1 MIRNTAILCTAL
13 ALAAA
18 MAAASEVPSSK
29 VDLSATEVVAK
40 NVAARGGLQSWKSV
54 QTMTMEGKMAA
65 GGNQR
70 ATVAVPGRMPGNGIV
85 APRPDKEVELP
96 FLMELKRS
104 RKSRIELKFN
114 GQTAIQVYDGA
125 NGWKLRPYLNR
136 LQVENYTPEE
146 LKLASTQADLDGPLV
161 DAATNG
167 TRVEMES
174 MEKVEGRDTYKLK
187 LTQKNG
193 TSTHVWVD
201 AQTFLEAKIEGQPR
215 RLDGT
220 MHPVEVYYRDYRSVS
235 GLQVPFVLETRV
247 VPAAS
252 SAKGA
257 KVSGPTYSPEK
268 ITIEKV
274 VVNPKLD
281 ESLFSKPSISA
292 PPPAPVKKK

>member
-1 MIRNTAILCTAL
+1 MIRKTAMLCTAL
-13 ALAAA
+13 ALAGALA
-18 MAAASEVPSSK
+18 VASEVPSSK
-29 VDLSATEVVAK
+29 LELSAGEIIAK

-54 QTMTMEGKMAA
+54 QTLTMEGKMAA

-70 ATVAVPGRMPGNGIV
+70 ATVAVPGRAPGVV
-85 APRPDKEVELP
+85 APRPAQELELP

-114 GQTAIQVYDGA
+114 GQTAIQVYDGT

-136 LQVENYTPEE
+136 LQVEDFTPEE
-146 LKLASTQADLDGPLV
+146 LKLASRQTELDGPIV
-161 DAATNG
+161 DAAVQG
-167 TRVEMES
+167 TRADVEN

-187 LTQKNG
+187 LTQKDG
-193 TSTHVWVD
+193 TFTHVWID

-235 GLQVPFVLETRV
+235 GLKVPFVLETRV
-247 VPAAS
+247 VPSAPL
-252 SAKGA
+252 AKGA
-257 KVSGPTYSPEK
+257 RVSEPTYSPEK

-281 ESLFSKPSISA
+281 ESLFTKPLIPGQTA
-292 PPPAPVKKK
+292 TKTK

>member
-13 ALAAA
+13 ALAGA
-18 MAAASEVPSSK
+18 MAAASEVPSSPIN
-29 VDLSATEVVAK
+29 LSAAEIVAK

-70 ATVAVPGRMPGNGIV
+70 ATVAVSGRMPGNGVV
-85 APRPDKEVELP
+85 APRPVQEVELP
-96 FLMELKRS
+96 FLMELKRA

-136 LQVENYTPEE
+136 LQVENYTPDE
-146 LKLASTQADLDGPLV
+146 LQLASTQADLDGPLV
-161 DAATNG
+161 DAAING
-167 TRVEMES
+167 TQAQMEG
-174 MEKVEGRDTYKLK
+174 MEKVEGRDAYKLK
-187 LTQKNG
+187 LTKKNG
-193 TSTHVWVD
+193 TSTHVWID

-220 MHPVEVYYRDYRSVS
+220 MHSVEVYYRDYRTVS

-247 VPAAS
+247 MPMAS
-252 SAKGA
+252 TAKGV
-257 KVSGPTYSPEK
+257 KVSEPTYSPEK

-281 ESLFSKPSISA
+281 ESLFSKPSI
-292 PPPAPVKKK
+292 PGPAPTPVKTK

>member
-1 MIRNTAILCTAL
+1 MIRTTSILCTAL
-13 ALAAA
+13 ALAGAI
-18 MAAASEVPSSK
+18 AAASEVPSPK
-29 VDLSATEVVAK
+29 AELSATEVLAK

-70 ATVAVPGRMPGNGIV
+70 ATVAVPGRGAGVV
-85 APRPDKEVELP
+85 APRPAQEVELP

-114 GQTAIQVYDGA
+114 G
-125 NGWKLRPYLNR
+125 
-136 LQVENYTPEE
+136 LQVENYSPDE

-167 TRVEMES
+167 TRAEMES

-187 LTQKNG
+187 LTPKNG
-193 TSTHVWVD
+193 TSTHVWID

-220 MHPVEVYYRDYRSVS
+220 MHPVEVYYRDYRTVS

-247 VPAAS
+247 VPVAPLAQ
-252 SAKGA
+252 GA

-281 ESLFSKPSISA
+281 DSLFSKPSIPGA
-292 PPPAPVKKK
+292 APAPVKTK

>member
-13 ALAAA
+13 ALAGA

-29 VDLSATEVVAK
+29 ADLSATEVLAK

-70 ATVAVPGRMPGNGIV
+70 ATVAVPGRGAGVV
-85 APRPDKEVELP
+85 APRPAQEVELP

-125 NGWKLRPYLNR
+125 NGWKVRPYLNR
-136 LQVENYTPEE
+136 LQVENYTPDE

-167 TRVEMES
+167 ARVEMES

-193 TSTHVWVD
+193 TSARVWID

-220 MHPVEVYYRDYRSVS
+220 MHPVEVYYRDYRPVG

-247 VPAAS
+247 VAAAPL
-252 SAKGA
+252 AKGA

-281 ESLFSKPSISA
+281 DSLFSKPSI
-292 PPPAPVKKK
+292 PGPAPMPVTKK

>member
-1 MIRNTAILCTAL
+1 MIRNTTILCTAL
-13 ALAAA
+13 ALAGA

-29 VDLSATEVVAK
+29 ADLSATEVLAK
-40 NVAARGGLQSWKSV
+40 NVAARGGLQTWKSV

-70 ATVAVPGRMPGNGIV
+70 ATVAVPGRGAGVV
-85 APRPDKEVELP
+85 APRPVQEVELP

-125 NGWKLRPYLNR
+125 NGWKVRPYLNR
-136 LQVENYTPEE
+136 LQVENYTPDE
-146 LKLASTQADLDGPLV
+146 LKLAATQADLDGPLV
-161 DAATNG
+161 DAAANG

-187 LTQKNG
+187 LTPKNG
-193 TSTHVWVD
+193 TSTHVWID
-201 AQTFLEAKIEGQPR
+201 SQTFLEAKIEGQPR

-220 MHPVEVYYRDYRSVS
+220 VHPVEVYYRDYRTVS
-235 GLQVPFVLETRV
+235 GVQVPFVLETRV
-247 VPAAS
+247 VAAAPL
-252 SAKGA
+252 AKGA
-257 KVSGPTYSPEK
+257 KVSGPMYSPEK

-281 ESLFSKPSISA
+281 DSLFGKPSIPGSA
-292 PPPAPVKKK
+292 PMPVAKK

>member
-13 ALAAA
+13 ALAGA

-29 VDLSATEVVAK
+29 ADLSATEVLAK

-70 ATVAVPGRMPGNGIV
+70 ATVAVPGRGAGVV
-85 APRPDKEVELP
+85 APRPAQEVELP

-125 NGWKLRPYLNR
+125 DGWKVRPYLNR
-136 LQVENYTPEE
+136 LQVENYTPDE

-167 TRVEMES
+167 ARVEMES

-193 TSTHVWVD
+193 TSAHVWID

-220 MHPVEVYYRDYRSVS
+220 MHPVEVYYRDYRPVS

-247 VPAAS
+247 VAAAPL
-252 SAKGA
+252 AKGV

-281 ESLFSKPSISA
+281 DSLFSKPSIPGPA
-292 PPPAPVKKK
+292 PLPVKKK

>member
-1 MIRNTAILCTAL
+1 MIRTTSILCTAL
-13 ALAAA
+13 ALAGAI
-18 MAAASEVPSSK
+18 AAASEVPAPK
-29 VDLSATEVVAK
+29 ADLSATEVLAK

-70 ATVAVPGRMPGNGIV
+70 ATVAVPGRGAGVV
-85 APRPDKEVELP
+85 APRPAQEAELP

-136 LQVENYTPEE
+136 LQVENYTPDE

-167 TRVEMES
+167 ARVEMES

-193 TSTHVWVD
+193 TSTHVWID

-220 MHPVEVYYRDYRSVS
+220 MHPVEVYYRDYRPVS

-247 VPAAS
+247 VSVAPL
-252 SAKGA
+252 AKGA

-281 ESLFSKPSISA
+281 DSLFSKPSI
-292 PPPAPVKKK
+292 PGPAPAPATVKTK

>member
-1 MIRNTAILCTAL
+1 MIRTTSILCTAL
-13 ALAAA
+13 ALFGAI
-18 MAAASEVPSSK
+18 AAASEVPSPK
-29 VDLSATEVVAK
+29 TDLSATEVLAK

-54 QTMTMEGKMAA
+54 QTMSMEGKMAA

-70 ATVAVPGRMPGNGIV
+70 ATVAVPGRGAGVV
-85 APRPDKEVELP
+85 APRPAQEVELP

-136 LQVENYTPEE
+136 LQVENYTPDE

-167 TRVEMES
+167 ARVEMES
-174 MEKVEGRDTYKLK
+174 LEKVEGRDTYKLK
-187 LTQKNG
+187 LTQQNG
-193 TSTHVWVD
+193 TSTHVWID

-220 MHPVEVYYRDYRSVS
+220 MHAVEVYYRDYRAVS

-247 VPAAS
+247 VTAAPV
-252 SAKGA
+252 AKGT

-281 ESLFSKPSISA
+281 DSLFSKPSIPGPA
-292 PPPAPVKKK
+292 PAPVKTK

>member
-1 MIRNTAILCTAL
+1 MIRTTSILCTAL
-13 ALAAA
+13 ALAGAI
-18 MAAASEVPSSK
+18 AAASEVPSPK
-29 VDLSATEVVAK
+29 AELSATEVLAK

-70 ATVAVPGRMPGNGIV
+70 ATVAVPGRGAGVV
-85 APRPDKEVELP
+85 APRPAQEVELP

-125 NGWKLRPYLNR
+125 NGWKVRPYLNR
-136 LQVENYTPEE
+136 LQVENYSPDE

-167 TRVEMES
+167 TRAEMES

-187 LTQKNG
+187 LTPKNG
-193 TSTHVWVD
+193 TSTHVWID

-220 MHPVEVYYRDYRSVS
+220 MHPVEVYYRDYRTVS

-247 VPAAS
+247 VPVAPLAQ
-252 SAKGA
+252 GA

-281 ESLFSKPSISA
+281 DSLFSKPSIPGA
-292 PPPAPVKKK
+292 APAPVKTK

>member
-13 ALAAA
+13 ALAGA

-29 VDLSATEVVAK
+29 ADLSATEVLAK

-70 ATVAVPGRMPGNGIV
+70 ATVAVPGRGAGFV
-85 APRPDKEVELP
+85 APRPAQEVELP

-125 NGWKLRPYLNR
+125 DGWKVRPYLNR
-136 LQVENYTPEE
+136 LQVENYTPDE

-167 TRVEMES
+167 ARVEMES

-193 TSTHVWVD
+193 TSAHVWID

-220 MHPVEVYYRDYRSVS
+220 MHPVEVYYRDYRPVS

-247 VPAAS
+247 MPAAPL
-252 SAKGA
+252 AKGV

-281 ESLFSKPSISA
+281 DSLFSKPSIPGPA
-292 PPPAPVKKK
+292 PLPVKKK